1 MALWVS
7 PLPLFKGIS
16 ISSIIHNWDEVA
28 RSRPIARRI
37 FPRWHPPPHG
47 ALKLNFDGS
56 TIGNLGMVGVGGVI
70 RNEDGITILS
80 YSGPVGV
87 CLINKVELLALLIGL

>member
-1 MALWVS
+1 MDNVKHLVALWVS

-16 ISSIIHNWDEVA
+16 ISSIIQNWDEVA
-28 RSRPIARRI
+28 RSHPIARRI

-56 TIGNLGMVGVGGVI
+56 ATGNPGMEGVGVI
-70 RNEDGITILS
+70 RNEDGIII
-80 YSGPVGV
+80 V
-87 CLINKVELLALLIGL
+87 LLRPRNAK